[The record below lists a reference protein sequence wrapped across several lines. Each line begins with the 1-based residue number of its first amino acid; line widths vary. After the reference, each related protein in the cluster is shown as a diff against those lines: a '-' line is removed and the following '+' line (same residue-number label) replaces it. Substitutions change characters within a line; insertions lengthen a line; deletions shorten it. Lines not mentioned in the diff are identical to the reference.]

1 MAAKKRTAG
10 RPPKAAEVKKSLFLR
25 VRLSEA
31 HDAEIKEAAER
42 VGLSVSGWVTER
54 LLAAARREKAEAS
67 KK

>member
-1 MAAKKRTAG
+1 M
-10 RPPKAAEVKKSLFLR
+10 KKSLFLR